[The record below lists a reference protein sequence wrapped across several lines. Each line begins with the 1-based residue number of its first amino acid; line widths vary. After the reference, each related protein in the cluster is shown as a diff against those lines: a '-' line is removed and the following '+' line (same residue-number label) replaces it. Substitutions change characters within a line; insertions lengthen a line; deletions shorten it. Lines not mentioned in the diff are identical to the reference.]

1 MRRTIMSIVGLVFG
15 TTLLVGLKTTALGS
29 ATGVAA
35 DVPLNPAASGV
46 PGAAGPGGTVAGPGA
61 GPGRSAQPGT
71 TPGRTAGPSSTA
83 RPGTTTPAPG
93 RTTTTTAPPPGG
105 GQTTTTAPPPSSV
118 TVTGAAISVPTA
130 ESPTAKSGSCGNC
143 HNYAISVTLTV
154 SGGRI
159 TSATTSYSTSPGASQ
174 SYADRATNSLQSKI
188 LSAQTWNLGAVSGAT
203 YSGNAWEQSARDA
216 MSKAGLPV

>member
-1 MRRTIMSIVGLVFG
+1 MSIVGLVFG
-15 TTLLVGLKTTALGS
+15 TALLVGLKTTALGP

-35 DVPLNPAASGV
+35 DAPLDPAASGA
-46 PGAAGPGGTVAGPGA
+46 PGTGPGGTVAGPAA
-61 GPGRSAQPGT
+61 GPGKSAQPGT
-71 TPGRTAGPSSTA
+71 TPGRTSGPTSA
-83 RPGTTTPAPG
+83 PRPGTTTPAPG
-93 RTTTTTAPPPGG
+93 HTTSTTTAPPPGG
-105 GQTTTTAPPPSSV
+105 GGTTTAPPPSSV

-159 TSATTSYSTSPGASQ
+159 TKATTSYSTSPGASQ
-174 SYADRATNSLQSKI
+174 SYADQASSSLQSKI
-188 LSAQTWNLGAVSGAT
+188 LSSQTWNLGRVSGAT